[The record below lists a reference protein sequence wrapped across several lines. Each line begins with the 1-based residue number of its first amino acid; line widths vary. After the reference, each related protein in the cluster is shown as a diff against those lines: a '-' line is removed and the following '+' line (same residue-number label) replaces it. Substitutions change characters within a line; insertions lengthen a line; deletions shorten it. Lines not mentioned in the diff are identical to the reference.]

1 MEPMLTEKGRF
12 EMVFGGFLT
21 AAFLLVWTGPATAQ
35 LNVVATLPWIGSLA
49 GEMGKDK
56 IKITTLVKPNQD
68 PHYVEARPS
77 MILEVRRADLLLFNG
92 LDLEIGYLPVL
103 VESSRNP
110 KIQRSTPGHFDCSR
124 DVEVIEK
131 PQAVD
136 RSMGD
141 VHPLGNPHYH
151 LSPRNISRAAGAIA
165 EALAAV
171 DPANGGF
178 YRANLAAWQERFRE
192 KERAWGSYHLKGKKF
207 IPYHKFFEYLA
218 QDFGFEILGYVEP
231 KPGIPP
237 SAGWVEKIIESARK
251 MKPEAFL
258 TTSYYG
264 TREVTFLSQK
274 SGVKY
279 IVVPH
284 DVGAT
289 SACRDWFS
297 LMDQVLM
304 ALK

>member
-1 MEPMLTEKGRF
+1 MNRRCILAIVWLLISAHP
-12 EMVFGGFLT
+12 
-21 AAFLLVWTGPATAQ
+21 AAAK

-49 GEMGKDK
+49 EDIAKDR
-56 IKITTLVKPNQD
+56 IKVTTLVKPNQD
-68 PHYVEARPS
+68 PHYVEAKPS

-92 LDLEIGYLPVL
+92 LELEIGYLPVL

-110 KIQRSTPGHFDCSR
+110 KIQPGTPGSFDCSQF
-124 DVEVIEK
+124 VEVIEK
-131 PQAVD
+131 PAAVD

-151 LSPRNISRAAGAIA
+151 LSPRNIYRVTGGIA
-165 EALAAV
+165 EILATA
-171 DPANGGF
+171 DPENAGF
-178 YRANLAAWQERFRE
+178 YRANLAAWQDRFRE
-192 KERAWGSYHLKGKKF
+192 KEKRWAENPLKGKKF
-207 IPYHKFFEYLA
+207 LPYHKFFEYLA
-218 QDFGFEILGYVEP
+218 REFGFEIIGYVEP

-237 SAGWVEKIIESARK
+237 SAGWVEKMIELAKR
-251 MKPEAFL
+251 MKPDAIL
-258 TTSYYG
+258 TTPYYG

-289 SACRDWFS
+289 PACKDWFS
-297 LMDQVLM
+297 LMDQILA

>member
-1 MEPMLTEKGRF
+1 MNRRCILAIVWLLISAHP
-12 EMVFGGFLT
+12 
-21 AAFLLVWTGPATAQ
+21 AAAK

-49 GEMGKDK
+49 EDIAKDR
-56 IKITTLVKPNQD
+56 IKVTTLVKPNQD
-68 PHYVEARPS
+68 PHYVEAKPS

-92 LDLEIGYLPVL
+92 LELEIGYLPVL

-110 KIQRSTPGHFDCSR
+110 KIQPGTPGSFDCSQF
-124 DVEVIEK
+124 VEVIEK
-131 PQAVD
+131 PAAVD

-151 LSPRNISRAAGAIA
+151 LSPRNIHRVTGGIT
-165 EALAAV
+165 EILAAA
-171 DPANGGF
+171 DPGNARF
-178 YRANLAAWQERFRE
+178 YRANLAAWQDRFKE
-192 KERAWGSYHLKGKKF
+192 KGKQWAEYPLKGKKF
-207 IPYHKFFEYLA
+207 LPYHKFFEYLA
-218 QDFGFEILGYVEP
+218 HEFGFEIIGYVEP

-237 SAGWVEKIIESARK
+237 SAGWVEKVIELAK
-251 MKPEAFL
+251 EVKPNAIL

-264 TREVTFLSQK
+264 TREVSFLSQK

-289 SACRDWFS
+289 PACRDWFS
-297 LMDQVLM
+297 LMDQVLT